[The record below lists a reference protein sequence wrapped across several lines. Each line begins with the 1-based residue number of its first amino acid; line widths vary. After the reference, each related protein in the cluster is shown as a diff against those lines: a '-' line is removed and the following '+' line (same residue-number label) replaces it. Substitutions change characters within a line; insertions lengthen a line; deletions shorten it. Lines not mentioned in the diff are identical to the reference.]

1 MIYSKF
7 SHNRRWLSLL
17 MSIVMVITV
26 IGVLP
31 ATVSA
36 EATSTLYGYRVN
48 YGGSGT
54 IDMRWKNSELGNSWA
69 EGEWVPYQLVIT
81 DIQEGGLTLDNMQD
95 IVVEYDFYD
104 SGKDAVLVDLVRGFQ
119 VKWTEDTTVDVMDF
133 QLQDFASND
142 DPGDQGWPSVRHVA
156 TDDKITDTE
165 FEEMEFFQNNTF
177 AADEY
182 LWDDDFEPLLI
193 PETQINKGEP
203 TPTGTTFT
211 FDDLA
216 PTDSFAH
223 FWITKGQLEDAG
235 VPQTADTIVLY
246 FELHLARTSLWS
258 SGLYRGYGDEGV
270 PAYDWGGW
278 IYGTEA
284 FSEHTAF
291 GSGYYPGASGQARL
305 VWTGA
310 RTVSIPNPEQPMASV
325 EGYKWQDD
333 NQNHIKDESE
343 DFIDGW
349 PVYIS
354 AEIDGMAFVLG
365 TLTGTTGPADNK
377 GIRVPTPGY
386 YAFPNLTYG
395 WRYITEAEQFPGD
408 TGWLQSTPYSG
419 TAESFDV
426 TATHTS
432 GVLGTFLGTPDGDGY
447 EDYFNSSG
455 MSYRRMLNGDPI
467 MGDVELAGTGYKLN
481 LEAPYPGHD
490 EETQYQKLDINFG
503 NLKFATKTG
512 MKFEDLD
519 GDGTKDAGDTGI
531 PGWTIKRYLIGAGD
545 VLTLDAT
552 TTTDEDGVY
561 VFDDMMPGTRYFIAE
576 DISRENWEQS
586 YPHTGVT
593 GARYFADYGWGWD
606 VTLTSGQVDSGND
619 FGNWEYATKTGMKF
633 EDMDADGVKEGGD
646 SGISGWTINRYTFD
660 AEDDLVLD
668 DTTTTDVNGNYS
680 FDDMVPGVRYF
691 IAEDISDS
699 DWTQSYPHESV
710 TGALYI
716 EGYGWGWDVTLNSAQ
731 THGDN
736 DFGNWQYAT
745 KSGIKFEDMDA
756 DGEADTDELEN
767 HGLAGW
773 TIYADLNGD
782 GDRDEGE
789 PFDVTDAEGAY
800 SLTLRPRSSPILIRE
815 ENQANWTNS
824 FPALGYYS
832 ETFESGDDSTN
843 NHFGNWQYATKSGI
857 KFEDLDADGVADA
870 TELTEHG
877 LSGWTI
883 FADLDGDGNLDEG
896 EPYDITDEDGA
907 YSLTIKPRPAAI
919 LIREVDQAGWTGS
932 FPAAEPNNYYSIT
945 FTSGMED
952 NNNHFGNF
960 QPATKTGIKFEDL
973 DADGV
978 LDAGEPAIE
987 DWTIERYKVILV
999 PGGINQLIPDGSTLT
1014 DEDGIYLFDDMVPGV
1029 RYFIAEEQREGWN
1042 QSYPNSTTG
1051 GTAVEYAGKGWGYE
1065 IILTSGQVDQDNDFG
1080 NWRYAT
1086 KSGIKF
1092 EDMDADGVA
1101 DTDELANHGL
1111 EGWTIFAD
1119 LDGDGILDA
1128 GEPSDVTDAD
1138 GAYSLSIKPRSAP
1151 ILIREVD
1158 QNGWTGSFP
1167 AAEPNNYYSVTFTS
1181 GLVDDDNHF
1190 GNWRYATKSGIKFED
1205 MDADGVADTDEL
1217 ENHGLSG
1224 WTIFADLDG
1233 DSILDE
1239 GEPSDVTDA
1248 DGAYSLSIKPRSTP
1262 ILIREVMKNGWH
1274 GSFPAAEPNNTYS
1287 VTFTSGM
1294 VDDDN
1299 HFGNWYPASKAGMK
1313 FEDMDA
1319 DGVKDVGEPGLPGWT
1334 IYVDIDGSGTFNGGD
1349 LFDDTDA
1356 DGNYLITGIT
1366 PGIEYTIREVLKP
1379 DWTNS
1384 FPTAGF
1390 YTETFESSDEATGND
1405 FGNWQYATKS
1415 GIKFEDMDA
1424 DGVADASELADHG
1437 LEGWTIFADLDGDG
1451 ILDAG
1456 EPSDVTDADG
1466 AYSLTIK
1473 PRSTPILIRE
1483 VNQTDWIGSFP
1494 AAEPANY
1501 YSVTFTS
1508 GMVDTGNDF
1517 GNFQMATKS
1526 GMKFNDLD
1534 RDGEYDAGEPGLSG
1548 WIIKLWT
1555 GTPENLE
1562 LVASTTTD
1570 ADGNY
1575 IFDKMIMPGVT
1586 YYVSE
1591 VIPDPIWIQTYPNA
1605 DTIGATF
1612 ITGHG
1617 YVWQINLTSGQI
1629 DAGNNFGNVYYH
1641 DETAWAY
1648 DPAIGKAIPF
1658 TIIPNKPA
1666 LTNWGWTN
1674 GPYTLGMIEAAGEDG
1689 YVLDLYAGA
1698 GNNILANGEL
1708 VGHVTLSVEGGKL
1721 RVHYTMIEPNA
1732 LDEIHLWVGSTML
1745 PKTKNNKFTNAPGL
1759 FPYDMGDFTADG
1771 TGGYYIDLTVS
1782 GNFYVAAHAVVRMYE
1797 IVE

>member
-17 MSIVMVITV
+17 MSIVMIITV

-81 DIQEGGLTLDNMQD
+81 DIQEGGLTLEDMQD

-104 SGKDAVLVDLVRGFQ
+104 SGKEAVLVDLVRGFQ
-119 VKWTEDTTVDVMDF
+119 VKWTEDTDITVTDF
-133 QLQDFASND
+133 QLQDFTNND
-142 DPGDQGWPSVRHVA
+142 NPGDQGWPSVRDVA
-156 TDDKITDTE
+156 TGGKITDTE
-165 FEEMEFFQNNTF
+165 FSEMEFFQNNTY
-177 AADEY
+177 AADTY
-182 LWDDDFEPLLI
+182 LWDDFASLI
-193 PETQINKGEP
+193 VPENQINKGEP

-216 PTDSFAH
+216 PTDPFAY
-223 FWITKGQLEDAG
+223 FWITKDQLEDVG

-258 SGLYRGYGDEGV
+258 SGLYRGYGDPGV

-310 RTVSIPNPEQPMASV
+310 RTVSIPNPEQPVASV

-333 NQNHIKDESE
+333 NQNHVKDESE

-365 TLTGTTGPADNK
+365 TLTGTTGPADNQ
-377 GIRVPTPGY
+377 GNRVPTPGY

-395 WRYITEAEQFPGD
+395 WRYITEAEQLPGD
-408 TGWLQSTPYSG
+408 TGWLQSTPFSG

-426 TATHTS
+426 TETYTS
-432 GVLGTFLGTPDGDGY
+432 GVLGTFLGTPSGDGY
-447 EDYFNSSG
+447 EDYFNSSDLD
-455 MSYRRMLNGDPI
+455 YRSMLSGDPI
-467 MGDVELAGTGYKLN
+467 TGDVELAGTGYKLN

-503 NLKFATKTG
+503 NLKYATKTG

-519 GDGTKDAGDTGI
+519 GDGSKDEGDTGI
-531 PGWTIKRYLIGAGD
+531 PGWTIKRYLIGEGD

-561 VFDDMMPGTRYFIAE
+561 IFEDMMPGTRYFIAE

-593 GARYFADYGWGWD
+593 GAAYFADYGWGWD

-619 FGNWEYATKTGMKF
+619 FGNWEYATKTGKKF
-633 EDMDADGVKEGGD
+633 EDMDADGVKEEGD

-660 AEDDLVLD
+660 AEDNLVLD
-668 DTTTTDVNGNYS
+668 DTTTTDSSGNYS

-691 IAEDISDS
+691 IAEDISDPE
-699 DWTQSYPHESV
+699 WTQSYPHTGVS
-710 TGALYI
+710 GALYI

-756 DGEADTDELEN
+756 DGVADTDELEN

-782 GDRDEGE
+782 SDRDEGE
-789 PFDVTDAEGAY
+789 PYDVTDADGAY
-800 SLTLRPRSSPILIRE
+800 SLTLRPHSAPILIRE
-815 ENQANWTNS
+815 ENQPDWTNS

-857 KFEDLDADGVADA
+857 KFEDIDADGVADSG
-870 TELTEHG
+870 ELTDHG

-883 FADLDGDGNLDEG
+883 FADLDGNGALDPE

-932 FPAAEPNNYYSIT
+932 FPAAEPDNYYSIT
-945 FTSGMED
+945 FTSGMVD
-952 NNNHFGNF
+952 DNNHFGNF

-987 DWTIERYKVILV
+987 GWTIYRYIVTII
-999 PGGINQLIPDGSTLT
+999 PGTDGQRALTADGSTLT

-1029 RYFIAEEQREGWN
+1029 RYFIAEELREGWN
-1042 QSYPNSTTG
+1042 QSYPNGTTG
-1051 GTAVEYAGKGWGYE
+1051 GTAFEIEGEGWGYE
-1065 IILTSGQVDQDNDFG
+1065 IILTSGQVDQDNNFG

-1086 KSGIKF
+1086 KSGMKF
-1092 EDMDADGVA
+1092 EDLDADG
-1101 DTDELANHGL
+1101 E
-1111 EGWTIFAD
+1111 
-1119 LDGDGILDA
+1119 
-1128 GEPSDVTDAD
+1128 
-1138 GAYSLSIKPRSAP
+1138 K
-1151 ILIREVD
+1151 
-1158 QNGWTGSFP
+1158 
-1167 AAEPNNYYSVTFTS
+1167 
-1181 GLVDDDNHF
+1181 
-1190 GNWRYATKSGIKFED
+1190 
-1205 MDADGVADTDEL
+1205 
-1217 ENHGLSG
+1217 
-1224 WTIFADLDG
+1224 
-1233 DSILDE
+1233 DE
-1239 GEPSDVTDA
+1239 GEP
-1248 DGAYSLSIKPRSTP
+1248 GLS
-1262 ILIREVMKNGWH
+1262 
-1274 GSFPAAEPNNTYS
+1274 
-1287 VTFTSGM
+1287 
-1294 VDDDN
+1294 
-1299 HFGNWYPASKAGMK
+1299 
-1313 FEDMDA
+1313 
-1319 DGVKDVGEPGLPGWT
+1319 GWT
-1334 IYVDIDGSGTFNGGD
+1334 IYVDIDGSGTFNAGDLSDETDENGDYEITGIIPGIEYTIREVLKPGWTNTYPEAGFYTETFVSGNESSDNDFGNWYPAKKSGMKFEDLNADGVKDPGEPGLSGWTIYVDVDGSGTFNAGD
-1349 LFDDTDA
+1349 LFDVTDE
-1356 DGNYLITGIT
+1356 DGNYEITGIT

-1384 FPTAGF
+1384 YPEAGF
-1390 YTETFESSDEATGND
+1390 YTETFESSEVATGND
-1405 FGNWQYATKS
+1405 FGNWYPAKKS
-1415 GIKFEDMDA
+1415 GMKFEDLDA
-1424 DGVADASELADHG
+1424 DGEKDPGEPG
-1437 LEGWTIFADLDGDG
+1437 LSNWTIYVDIDGSGTFNAGDLF
-1451 ILDAG
+1451 
-1456 EPSDVTDADG
+1456 DVTDENG
-1466 AYSLTIK
+1466 NYEITGI
-1473 PRSTPILIRE
+1473 TPGIEYTIRE
-1483 VNQTDWIGSFP
+1483 YLKAGWTNSYPEAGFYT
-1494 AAEPANY
+1494 E
-1501 YSVTFTS
+1501 TFES
-1508 GMVDTGNDF
+1508 SEVATGNDF
-1517 GNFQMATKS
+1517 GNWYPAKKSGMKFEDLDADGVKDLGEPGLSDWTIYVDVDDSGTFNGGDLFDVTDEDGNYEITGITPGIEYTIREVLKPDWTNSYPEAGFYTETFESSEVATGNDFGNYQMATKS

-1575 IFDKMIMPGVT
+1575 IFDKLIMPGIT
-1586 YYVSE
+1586 HYVSE
-1591 VIPDPIWIQTYPNA
+1591 VIPDPIWIQTYPNE
-1605 DTIGATF
+1605 TTVGATY
-1612 ITGHG
+1612 IAGLG

-1629 DAGNNFGNVYYH
+1629 DSGNNFGNVYYH

-1698 GNNILANGEL
+1698 GNNVLANGEL

-1721 RVHYTMIEPNA
+1721 RVHYTMIGNNV
-1732 LDEIHLWVGSTML
+1732 LDEIHLWVGSSML
-1745 PKTKNNKFTNAPGL
+1745 PIVKGNKYTNAPGQ
-1759 FPYDMGDFTADG
+1759 FPYDMADFMEDG
-1771 TGGYYIDLTVS
+1771 TGGYYIDLTVDR
-1782 GNFYVAAHAVVRMYE
+1782 NFYVAAHAVVRMYE
-1797 IVE
+1797 IVD